1 MEEAGI
7 GVYNKVQKTWNI
19 SDLPRHLKTIPWRPH
34 WTSVNQCALGMLFWR
49 NTSLRNAV
57 YIIIYLN
64 KYFFI
69 GFRNASIKCYV
80 NRESQYLSTFIDASI
95 VKWWNYFC
103 VKEGRLG
110 KDESFLPR
118 NYITSTQVSSPLQ
131 YFEYAFLVAEGVKM
145 SQTVKYAAFG
155 QDISLA
161 KILKHKSRSMY
172 SIAGVDTVEYSL
184 HMNEEVKSWCPKS
197 IWILSP
203 IS

>member
-103 VKEGRLG
+103 VK
-110 KDESFLPR
+110 KDDWAKMK
-118 NYITSTQVSSPLQ
+118 VSYQGIILHPHRS
-131 YFEYAFLVAEGVKM
+131 VAHC
-145 SQTVKYAAFG
+145 S
-155 QDISLA
+155 
-161 KILKHKSRSMY
+161 
-172 SIAGVDTVEYSL
+172 
-184 HMNEEVKSWCPKS
+184 
-197 IWILSP
+197 ILSMLFWLLKVWKWARLWNMQP
-203 IS
+203 LARIFH